1 MSKSVWGPATWS
13 LLHCMVL
20 KINDDINQS
29 QLNDL
34 KGIITNIAA
43 NLPCPNCTQHAI
55 SYLNTNKF
63 SLINNIYTLR
73 VFMHTFH
80 NKVNERLKKPL
91 MSYEEHLVV
100 YSKMNF
106 KLVIQNMMMIYK
118 NMNTSVSMMLY
129 SYYRGR
135 LIQDLDEYFYKN
147 QRLYRL

>member
-20 KINDDINQS
+20 KINDNIVHS

-34 KGIITNIAA
+34 KDMIMNISA

-55 SYLNTNKF
+55 SYLNSNKF
-63 SLINNIYTLR
+63 NLINNIYTLR
-73 VFMHTFH
+73 IFMHNFH
-80 NKVNERLKKPL
+80 NKVNERLKKPI

-129 SYYRGR
+129 SYYRGK

-147 QRLYRL
+147 QKLYRL